1 MHVAHSSIAKL
12 PSWEGIAFQSK
23 SRAGVIV
30 GADPRG
36 LKALQWGL
44 SGRHQHHH
52 AAGWGRQSPAISP
65 CITYYAAAAGH
76 WQCWAQRPMW
86 VTVWGTSVQRAP
98 SQRPSS
104 HSSPLS
110 TTSTC
115 FNRSSCLGPPQ
126 QSSWRGNPSAVSK
139 LNPRVSYG
147 AFCPV
152 GWIRSLK
159 NHAFGGRG
167 IGFFFFFLLGSWLV
181 VKKKK
186 EKKRFLRSWEQYK
199 KAGLGETGS
208 PCQPKD
214 ICLGTQ
220 GC

>member
-1 MHVAHSSIAKL
+1 MLTRAPCQVLARAVPCRCLSPSGNSLSKELGSGVELMHVAHSSIAKL

-115 FNRSSCLGPPQ
+115 FNRSS
-126 QSSWRGNPSAVSK
+126 A
-139 LNPRVSYG
+139 
-147 AFCPV
+147 
-152 GWIRSLK
+152 
-159 NHAFGGRG
+159 
-167 IGFFFFFLLGSWLV
+167 
-181 VKKKK
+181 
-186 EKKRFLRSWEQYK
+186 
-199 KAGLGETGS
+199 
-208 PCQPKD
+208 
-214 ICLGTQ
+214 
-220 GC
+220 